1 MISWR
6 SPKTEKRTSRIQ
18 GRGLFAR
25 EPITAGEIVAVKGGA
40 IVDGA
45 GLAALSRELIAAALQ
60 VEDDLYIGPQIAADV
75 EESLMYLNHSCE
87 PNIGVRGQI
96 TFVALTDIPL
106 GGELAIDYAMVYA
119 NSFQPMRCSCGAP
132 QCRGLITGDDWRSPA
147 VQRRYAGFFSRYID
161 ARIAMLRGER

>member
-6 SPKTEKRTSRIQ
+6 SPKTDIRTSRIQ

-25 EPITAGEIVAVKGGA
+25 EAITAGEIVAVKGGS
-40 IVDGA
+40 IVDRA
-45 GLAALSRELIAAALQ
+45 GLGALSPEIVPAALQ
-60 VEDDLYIGPQIAADV
+60 VEDDLYIAPRSAAEAED
-75 EESLMYLNHSCE
+75 SMINLNHSCE
-87 PNIGVRGQI
+87 PNVGVRGQI
-96 TFVALTDIPL
+96 TFVALSDILP
-106 GGELAIDYAMVYA
+106 GCELMIDYATIYA
-119 NSFQPMRCSCGAP
+119 NLPQPMRCSCGAA